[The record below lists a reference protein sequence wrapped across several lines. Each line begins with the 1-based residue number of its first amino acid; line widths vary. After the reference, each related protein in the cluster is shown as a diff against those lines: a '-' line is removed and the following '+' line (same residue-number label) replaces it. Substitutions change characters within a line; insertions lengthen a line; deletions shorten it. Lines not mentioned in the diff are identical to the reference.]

1 MTSVAR
7 SPRTGTVAAA
17 TIAVALGSWI
27 LVGRRMQGMDM
38 GPGTELGSLA
48 FFLGAWVTMMA
59 AMMLPSAL
67 PMVLLFD
74 RVSRGQRAAGRAAP
88 STLVFVAAYLVVWT
102 AFGLVAFGLYRLV
115 RDAGLGFL
123 AWDRQGPLVAG
134 AAVAA
139 AGIYELTPLKHVCL
153 RHCRGPLH
161 FVLGGWRPGTRG
173 ALLMGAEH
181 GGYCVGC
188 CAGLMVVLFAV
199 GVMSV
204 TWMLVVTAIVFAQKV
219 LPFGARLRV
228 PGALALVG
236 LGVWIALAAASVP
249 GLTTPAGTM

>member
-1 MTSVAR
+1 MAGVAR
-7 SPRTGTVAAA
+7 SPRTGTIAAT
-17 TIAVALGSWI
+17 TIAVALGCWI
-27 LVGRRMQGMDM
+27 LVARRMQGMDM
-38 GPGTELGSLA
+38 GPGTDLGSLS
-48 FFLGAWVTMMA
+48 FFVGAWVTMMA

-74 RVSRGQRAAGRAAP
+74 RVSRGQRAAGRTAP
-88 STLVFVAAYLVVWT
+88 STVVFVAAYLVVWT
-102 AFGLVAFGLYRLV
+102 LFGLAAFGLYRLV

-134 AAVAA
+134 TAVAA
-139 AGIYELTPLKHVCL
+139 AGIYELTPLKNVCL

-173 ALLMGAEH
+173 AVRMGAEH
-181 GGYCVGC
+181 GTVCVGC

-204 TWMLVVTAIVFAQKV
+204 TWMLVVTAVVFAQKV
-219 LPFGARLRV
+219 LPFGQRLRL
-228 PGALALVG
+228 PGAAALVG
-236 LGVWIALAAASVP
+236 LGVWIAVAASSVP
-249 GLTTPAGTM
+249 GLTTPGGMT